1 MDAKSCYT
9 VDEVAYLLGVSK
21 CTVREWI
28 RTGKLE
34 GYLTLYGGN
43 ICYAVLPEELDKFYP
58 ESGHSQTSWLRNQA
72 KRDKQQYLDYLD
84 KRYYDLCNE
93 IDTISKIKSYIEE
106 VEPYI

>member
-1 MDAKSCYT
+1 MDAKSGYT
-9 VDEVAYLLGVSK
+9 INEVAYLLGVSK
-21 CTVREWI
+21 RTVCEWI
-28 RTGKLE
+28 RIGKLKAF
-34 GYLTLYGGN
+34 LTLCDTGV
-43 ICYAVLPEELDKFYP
+43 CYVILPEELDKFYP
-58 ESGHSQTSWLRNQA
+58 ESGRSQTQLLRNQA